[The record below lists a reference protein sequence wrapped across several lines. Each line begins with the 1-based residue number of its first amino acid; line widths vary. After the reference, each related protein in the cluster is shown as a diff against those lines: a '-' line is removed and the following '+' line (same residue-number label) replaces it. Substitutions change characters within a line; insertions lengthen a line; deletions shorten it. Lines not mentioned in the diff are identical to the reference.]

1 MHTTIQPPNAAKPK
15 FPYSLGVLSD
25 GLLFVSG
32 QAPINLETNE
42 IEYGDIR
49 SEARRALT
57 NIQTILAAAGC
68 SLRDVVKVGVFLN
81 DLNDVQAMNEVYR
94 EFFPENQ
101 PARTTVGVQ
110 LPRFKIEVDCIAR
123 VPTK

>member
-1 MHTTIQPPNAAKPK
+1 MHTTIQVPNAAKPK
-15 FPYSLGVLSD
+15 YPYSLGVLSD

-49 SEARRALT
+49 SEARRAFL

-81 DLNDVQAMNEVYR
+81 DLNDVLAMNEVYR

-110 LPRFKIEVDCIAR
+110 LPKFKIEVDCIAR
-123 VPTK
+123 VPAK

>member
-1 MHTTIQPPNAAKPK
+1 MHRTILPQKAAQPKSP
-15 FPYSLGVLSD
+15 FSLGVITD
-25 GLLFVSG
+25 EFLFVSG

-42 IEYGDIR
+42 IEYGDIK
-49 SEARRALT
+49 SESRRALM
-57 NIQTILAAAGC
+57 NVQSILEAAGC

-81 DLNDVQAMNEVYR
+81 DLNDLQAMNEVYR

-110 LPRFKIEVDCIAR
+110 LPKFRIEIDCIAR
-123 VPTK
+123 IPSN